1 MFSASLP
8 MMIKNIKPCFKHCSG
23 GIWFLNR
30 AYNFQ
35 KLSIY
40 YYINYIIY
48 VYKSIYM
55 HLYKHKVYVYIHIYL
70 IKWSLHLEFYYF
82 NRKKILVGTLVT
94 AHLSSCCNAHLVYS
108 NDMY

>member
-55 HLYKHKVYVYIHIYL
+55 QLYKHKVYVHIHILLNGLYIL
-70 IKWSLHLEFYYF
+70 SFIISIG
-82 NRKKILVGTLVT
+82 KKYWW
-94 AHLSSCCNAHLVYS
+94 AHW
-108 NDMY
+108 

>member
-55 HLYKHKVYVYIHIYL
+55 QLYKHKVYVYIHILLNGLYIL
-70 IKWSLHLEFYYF
+70 SFIISIG
-82 NRKKILVGTLVT
+82 KKYWR
-94 AHLSSCCNAHLVYS
+94 AHW
-108 NDMY
+108 

>member
-55 HLYKHKVYVYIHIYL
+55 QLYKHKVYVYIRILLNGLYIL
-70 IKWSLHLEFYYF
+70 SFIISIG
-82 NRKKILVGTLVT
+82 KKYWW
-94 AHLSSCCNAHLVYS
+94 AHW
-108 NDMY
+108 

>member
-1 MFSASLP
+1 

-55 HLYKHKVYVYIHIYL
+55 QLYKHKVYVYIRILLNGLYIL
-70 IKWSLHLEFYYF
+70 SFIISIG
-82 NRKKILVGTLVT
+82 KKYWR
-94 AHLSSCCNAHLVYS
+94 AHW
-108 NDMY
+108 